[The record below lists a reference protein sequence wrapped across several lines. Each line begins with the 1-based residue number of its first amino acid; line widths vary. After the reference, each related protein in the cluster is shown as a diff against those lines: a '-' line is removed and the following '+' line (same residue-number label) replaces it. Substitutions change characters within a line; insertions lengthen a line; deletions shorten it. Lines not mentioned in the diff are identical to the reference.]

1 MAPKKNAS
9 KPAAKKAEPKKAE
22 KTEAKPA
29 KAAAATDGKGVY
41 VKNLNFPGI
50 AHDTIIAAF
59 KPCGEVKDVVLR
71 RRKYCI
77 VYFKDAA
84 GASKAKE
91 LNGKVLKGQKVTV
104 ESAKKKLPQERSE
117 FCTTVFVGDLPR
129 MSRKQ
134 GKANLKKEFS
144 SCGAISKVRTYQA
157 GHGFVY
163 FKDNASAKKAV
174 TDMDNK
180 PLGKP
185 FPENRPVKVRYS
197 IRTKEKDAAK
207 EKVRKTRIA
216 AKAKKTTTKKN

>member
-1 MAPKKNAS
+1 MAPKKNA

-22 KTEAKPA
+22 NKA
-29 KAAAATDGKGVY
+29 KAPVAGDSKGVY
-41 VKNLNFPGI
+41 VKNLNFSGI
-50 AHDTIIAAF
+50 SHDTIKAAF
-59 KPCGEVKDVVLR
+59 KPCGEVKNVVLR

-91 LNGKVLKGQKVTV
+91 LNGKMLKGQKVTI
-104 ESAKKKLPQERSE
+104 EASKKKLAQDRSE
-117 FCTTVFVGDLPR
+117 YCTSVFVGNLPR
-129 MSRKQ
+129 MSHKQ
-134 GKANLKKEFS
+134 GKANLKKEFA
-144 SCGAISKVRTYQA
+144 SCGAISKVRTYQS

-174 TDMDNK
+174 TNMDHK
-180 PLGKP
+180 ALSKP
-185 FPENRPVKVRYS
+185 FPESRLVSVRYS

-216 AKAKKTTTKKN
+216 AAKKATKKN